1 MVAEEDDEEE
11 EKDEKKERVDNS
23 NSRFSRLI
31 SSLSFSVHGFLEL
44 SFSLTS

>member
-23 NSRFSRLI
+23 NSRFSRL
-31 SSLSFSVHGFLEL
+31 FF
-44 SFSLTS
+44 SFSLSMGFSSFLSL